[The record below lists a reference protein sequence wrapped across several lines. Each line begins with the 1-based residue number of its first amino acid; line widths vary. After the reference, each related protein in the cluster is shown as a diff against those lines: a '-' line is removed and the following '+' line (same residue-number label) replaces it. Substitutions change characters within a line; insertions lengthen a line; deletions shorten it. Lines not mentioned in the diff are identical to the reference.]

1 MSVNDVEWSEWVLF
15 SEALATAPRVPGVY
29 MAREGEARE
38 IVYIGMVGE
47 RSGIPIGCGPVSPNL
62 KRLGRVAPTTGASK
76 RSRCRCNEP
85 NPSWRHGLRL
95 KIVIDQAR
103 VKPSYPLTATS
114 AQRAT

>member
-76 RSRCRCNEP
+76 RSLELIFTSRWTTTADKASAAALED
-85 NPSWRHGLRL
+85 RL
-95 KIVIDQAR
+95 VR
-103 VKPSYPLTATS
+103 ESGVML
-114 AQRAT
+114 